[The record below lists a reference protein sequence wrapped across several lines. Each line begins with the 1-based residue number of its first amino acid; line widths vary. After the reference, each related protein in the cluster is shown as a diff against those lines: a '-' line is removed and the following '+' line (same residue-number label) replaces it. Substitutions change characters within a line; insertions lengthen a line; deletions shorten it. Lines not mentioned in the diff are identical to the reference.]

1 VPASGLPVALIAD
14 ANGGS
19 CHQFRWKIRYAGI
32 GGEKTVDERRRDRR
46 LRATPRYAI
55 GALPLPRTGAA
66 APVAQTRG
74 TTHSEGPPMTIQV
87 GDKVPS
93 ATLKFLS
100 PEGPKEITT
109 DELFSGKKVALFA
122 VPGAFTPTCS
132 QRHLPGYVDKA
143 SDLKGKGIDQIACV
157 AVNDAFVMGAWG
169 KAQNVGDKVL
179 MLADGS
185 GDFTR
190 AIGLELDLT
199 KGGLGKRSQRY
210 SMLVDNGVVKQL
222 NVEKAGQFEVSS
234 ADAMLKG
241 L

>member
-1 VPASGLPVALIAD
+1 
-14 ANGGS
+14 
-19 CHQFRWKIRYAGI
+19 
-32 GGEKTVDERRRDRR
+32 
-46 LRATPRYAI
+46 
-55 GALPLPRTGAA
+55 
-66 APVAQTRG
+66 
-74 TTHSEGPPMTIQV
+74 MTIQV

-93 ATLKFLS
+93 ATLKYLS

-109 DELFSGKKVALFA
+109 DELFQGKKVALFA
-122 VPGAFTPTCS
+122 VPGAFTPACS
-132 QRHLPGYVDKA
+132 QRHLPGFVERA
-143 SDLKGKGIDQIACV
+143 ADLKGKGVDQIACV
-157 AVNDAFVMGAWG
+157 SVNDAFVMGAWG
-169 KAQNVGDKVL
+169 TAQNVGDKVL

-190 AIGLELDLT
+190 AVGLELDLT

-222 NVEKAGQFEVSS
+222 NIEKAGQFEVSS